1 MMFSSSTGLFSIFA
15 ASPGYIEVAGAVR
28 AVTTDA
34 VLFVQVVRQGVEV
47 RLFRH
52 SLVERGVKYSNV
64 FVFQLWER
72 FQSFFDT
79 DQVSRVVQ
87 RCKRSCIFD
96 TLNNRLIDHYGAGI
110 LFAAVYDTVTDSSP
124 CADSSGF
131 VPE

>member
-1 MMFSSSTGLFSIFA
+1 MFSSSTGLFSILPL
-15 ASPGYIEVAGAVR
+15 PGYIEVAGAVR

-87 RCKRSCIFD
+87 RCKEAAS
-96 TLNNRLIDHYGAGI
+96 LI
-110 LFAAVYDTVTDSSP
+110 P
-124 CADSSGF
+124 
-131 VPE
+131 

>member
-1 MMFSSSTGLFSIFA
+1 M
-15 ASPGYIEVAGAVR
+15 
-28 AVTTDA
+28 
-34 VLFVQVVRQGVEV
+34 
-47 RLFRH
+47 
-52 SLVERGVKYSNV
+52 ERGVKYSNV

-110 LFAAVYDTVTDSSP
+110 LFAAVYDTVTDSSQLRRQFWFL
-124 CADSSGF
+124 CQNSINDKVERFAVSGAERNILEGLKVGAYCRPF
-131 VPE
+131 SI